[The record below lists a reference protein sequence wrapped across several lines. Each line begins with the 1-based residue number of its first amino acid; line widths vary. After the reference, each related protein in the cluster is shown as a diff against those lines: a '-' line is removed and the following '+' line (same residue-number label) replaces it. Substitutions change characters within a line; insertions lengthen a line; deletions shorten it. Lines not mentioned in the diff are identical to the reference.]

1 MSVMA
6 TSVKVVKQDGTVAGD
21 TVAVLDK
28 DGLVVDAD
36 FPLMKGANH
45 IHDKITV
52 EHSIT
57 LSGNH
62 VFYMP
67 DSGGWRLNS
76 VREAHTASGGAS
88 CAVQMYACT
97 SGQIVTSG
105 VAQLSG
111 TISLSGVPGV
121 VYSGNVIAT
130 PTIVSPGEFYGIEV
144 TATLTPLVG
153 AKLTAEFKRV
163 R

>member
-45 IHDKITV
+45 IHDMLTV

-57 LSGNH
+57 LSGQH
-62 VFYMP
+62 VFYIP
-67 DSGGWRLNS
+67 NSGGWQLNS

-88 CAVQMYACT
+88 CSVQMFACT
-97 SGQIVTSG
+97 SGQTVSGG

-111 TISLSGVPGV
+111 TMTLSGVPGV
-121 VYSGNVIAT
+121 VQSGNVIASPTTVT
-130 PTIVSPGEFYGIEV
+130 PGMFYGIEV
-144 TATLTPLVG
+144 AATLTPLVG
-153 AKLTAEFKRV
+153 SKLTAEFKRV